1 MRASKAQATGARENE
16 SRHAP
21 VTAKRRRRIAFWHD
35 ILIQVK
41 RSKLEYENAV
51 GAVLAPDLNMTFRQ
65 TSTRAGRYIKQTTG
79 YQAFVP
85 APLPPNPHIA
95 FDDAFLEV
103 LSRADRAVGRLDGC
117 AETLP
122 NSELFVFMYIRKEAV
137 LSSQIEG
144 TQASLMDVLEFEAAT
159 RAGVPTDLSDVFNYV
174 AAMDHG
180 LARLETLPLSLR
192 LIREIH
198 AKLLF
203 GVRGARDAGEFRDKQ
218 NWIGPAG
225 SLLMDA
231 VYVPPAPPDM
241 HQALDSLEK
250 FLHDKNPM
258 PYLVRTGIAH
268 AYFETIHPFVDGNGR
283 LGRLLITFMLCE
295 QRILS
300 RPLLY
305 LSFFLKKNR
314 SEYYDRL
321 QAVRD
326 SGQWEQWLKFF
337 LRGVAEVAEEATAT
351 ARKIVQLREQHRRLA
366 MDLGRST
373 SRALVL
379 LESLYRQPVVSL
391 TQISEVCD
399 ITFQGAS
406 DLAKHFCSLGI
417 LKETTG
423 QRRHRLF
430 AYGRYLALLGER
442 LRKKSGGARARSER
456 RNERGRPMPRTT
468 TGAQ

>member
-1 MRASKAQATGARENE
+1 
-16 SRHAP
+16 
-21 VTAKRRRRIAFWHD
+21 VTAKKAEADRVSWRG

-41 RSKLEYENAV
+41 GSKLEYGKTI
-51 GAVLAPDLNMTFRQ
+51 GAVLASDLNMAFHQ
-65 TSTRAGRYIKQTTG
+65 TSTRAGRYVKQMTG

-85 APLPPNPHIA
+85 APLPPNPRIA

-159 RAGVPTDLSDVFNYV
+159 REAVPTDVNDVFNYV

-180 LARLETLPLSLR
+180 LARLKTLPLSLR

-198 AKLLF
+198 ARLLS
-203 GVRGARDAGEFRDKQ
+203 GVRGARDAGEFRGKQ

-250 FLHDKNPM
+250 FLHDKSPM

-295 QRILS
+295 EKILS
-300 RPLLY
+300 SPLLY

-351 ARKIVQLREQHRRLA
+351 ARKIVQLREQHRKSA
-366 MDLGRST
+366 MNLGRST

-391 TQISEVCD
+391 SQISEVCG

-430 AYGRYLALLGER
+430 AYGRYLAILGER
-442 LRKKSGGARARSER
+442 LRMKQTSGKAAARSER
-456 RNERGRPMPRTT
+456 RIARGQPMPQTT
-468 TGAQ
+468 TEVQ

>member
-1 MRASKAQATGARENE
+1 
-16 SRHAP
+16 
-21 VTAKRRRRIAFWHD
+21 
-35 ILIQVK
+35 
-41 RSKLEYENAV
+41 
-51 GAVLAPDLNMTFRQ
+51 MTLRQ
-65 TSTRAGRYIKQTTG
+65 TSTRAGRYITQPTD

-85 APLPPNPHIA
+85 APLPPNPRIRL
-95 FDDAFLEV
+95 DDAFLEI

-159 RAGVPTDLSDVFNYV
+159 REAAPRDVTDVFNYV

-180 LARLETLPLSLR
+180 LARLKTLPLSLR
-192 LIREIH
+192 LVREIH
-198 AKLLF
+198 ARLLS
-203 GVRGARDAGEFRDKQ
+203 GVRGAREAGEFRNTQ

-225 SLLMDA
+225 SLLKDA
-231 VYVPPAPPDM
+231 IFVPPAPGDM
-241 HQALDSLEK
+241 HQALGSLEK
-250 FLHDKNPM
+250 FWHDKSPM
-258 PYLVRTGIAH
+258 PYLLRTGIAH

-295 QRILS
+295 EKILKK
-300 RPLLY
+300 PLLY

-326 SGQWEQWLKFF
+326 SGQWEEWLKFF

-351 ARKIVQLREQHRRLA
+351 ARRIVQLREQHRKLVA
-366 MDLGRST
+366 ETTGRST
-373 SRALVL
+373 GRALLL

-391 TQISEVCD
+391 SQISKICGV
-399 ITFQGAS
+399 TFQGAS
-406 DLAKHFCSLGI
+406 NLARHFSSIAI

-430 AYGRYLALLGER
+430 AYAQYLAFLGEPV
-442 LRKKSGGARARSER
+442 RKKKTGKSRKQPQLAEAKSQHTIPGNSL
-456 RNERGRPMPRTT
+456 MPRPTPET
-468 TGAQ
+468 Q

>member
-1 MRASKAQATGARENE
+1 MA
-16 SRHAP
+16 
-21 VTAKRRRRIAFWHD
+21 
-35 ILIQVK
+35 
-41 RSKLEYENAV
+41 
-51 GAVLAPDLNMTFRQ
+51 FRQ
-65 TSTRAGRYIKQTTG
+65 TSNRTGRYVKQLTG

-85 APLPPNPHIA
+85 EPLPPNPRIV

-159 RAGVPTDLSDVFNYV
+159 REAVPLDVGDVFNYV
-174 AAMDHG
+174 AAMNYG
-180 LARLETLPLSLR
+180 LARLKTLPLSLR

-198 AKLLF
+198 AKLLS
-203 GVRGARDAGEFRDKQ
+203 GVRGSMGAGEFRDKQ

-225 SLLMDA
+225 CLLKDA
-231 VYVPPAPPDM
+231 TYVPPAPHDM
-241 HQALDSLEK
+241 HQGLDSLEK
-250 FLHDKNPM
+250 FLHDTTPF

-268 AYFETIHPFVDGNGR
+268 AYFETIHPFFDGNGR

-295 QRILS
+295 EKILR

-305 LSFFLKKNR
+305 LSVFLKKNR
-314 SEYYDRL
+314 TEYYDRL

-326 SGQWEQWLKFF
+326 SGQWEEWLTFF

-351 ARKIVQLREQHRRLA
+351 ARKIVQLREQHRKIVQDR
-366 MDLGRST
+366 MGRGT
-373 SRALVL
+373 SRALSL

-391 TQISEVCD
+391 SQISEVCKL
-399 ITFQGAS
+399 TFQGAS
-406 DLAKHFCSLGI
+406 NLAEHFCSLDI
-417 LKETTG
+417 LKQSTE

-430 AYGRYLALLGER
+430 AYARYLAILGEPMR
-442 LRKKSGGARARSER
+442 SRGTKGQERKANKSSSHAATSQRSQSGTVKGAR
-456 RNERGRPMPRTT
+456 
-468 TGAQ
+468 

>member
-1 MRASKAQATGARENE
+1 
-16 SRHAP
+16 
-21 VTAKRRRRIAFWHD
+21 
-35 ILIQVK
+35 
-41 RSKLEYENAV
+41 
-51 GAVLAPDLNMTFRQ
+51 MTLHQ
-65 TSTRAGRYIKQTTG
+65 TSTRTGRYLKQATG
-79 YQAFVP
+79 YRAFVP
-85 APLPPNPHIA
+85 APLPPNPRIT
-95 FDDAFLEV
+95 FDDAFLDV

-159 RAGVPTDLSDVFNYV
+159 REAIPRDVSDVFNYV

-180 LARLETLPLSLR
+180 LARLKTLPLSLR

-198 AKLLF
+198 ARLLS
-203 GVRGARDAGEFRDKQ
+203 GVRGAREAGEFRDKQ

-225 SLLMDA
+225 SLLKDA
-231 VYVPPAPPDM
+231 IFVPPAPHDM

-250 FLHDKNPM
+250 FLHDKSPM

-295 QRILS
+295 EKIL
-300 RPLLY
+300 RKPLLY

-314 SEYYDRL
+314 TEYYDRL
-321 QAVRD
+321 QSVRD
-326 SGQWEQWLKFF
+326 NGQWEQWLKFF
-337 LRGVAEVAEEATAT
+337 LRGVAEVAEEATTT
-351 ARKIVQLREQHRRLA
+351 ARKIVQLREQHRKLVT
-366 MDLGRST
+366 DKIGRST
-373 SRALVL
+373 GRALVL

-391 TQISEVCD
+391 SQISEVCR

-406 DLAKHFCSLGI
+406 DLAKHFSSLDI

-423 QRRHRLF
+423 QKRHRLF
-430 AYGRYLALLGER
+430 AYARYLALLGESVR
-442 LRKKSGGARARSER
+442 RKHKPGKGLRQPRDLIAARSQHTVAIA
-456 RNERGRPMPRTT
+456 GSALRT
-468 TGAQ
+468 Q